1 MAIGSRHNPHPPE
14 LAICSSRPGMAAS
27 GAGREEGKQ
36 AKEKKEKARHL
47 C

>member
-1 MAIGSRHNPHPPE
+1 
-14 LAICSSRPGMAAS
+14 MAAS

-36 AKEKKEKARHL
+36 AKEKKEKKEKARHL